1 LQVARRY
8 SADRTVGRAPRPV
21 RRGAAFPNW
30 ALSALIVL
38 AVGVIGLRLA
48 LPHLVRNYVNR
59 TLSKIPDYRGEV
71 GDIDIHLWRGAY
83 TIHDANVVRTSGKVP
98 VPFFSAPRV
107 DLSVQWRE
115 LFHRALVGNI
125 QIYRAKLNF
134 VKGPTEETSQT
145 RVDSSWQDRVK
156 ELFPL
161 RINRFEIIDGQVH

>member
-48 LPHLVRNYVNR
+48 LPHVVRNYVNR

-71 GDIDIHLWRGAY
+71 GDIDIHWRGAY

-98 VPFFSAPRV
+98 VPFSAR
-107 DLSVQWRE
+107 
-115 LFHRALVGNI
+115 
-125 QIYRAKLNF
+125 
-134 VKGPTEETSQT
+134 
-145 RVDSSWQDRVK
+145 
-156 ELFPL
+156 
-161 RINRFEIIDGQVH
+161 